1 MDVKYVETVLSKKEL
16 NTLTKQK
23 NRELDKILGEQY
35 RKESPPNLSYS
46 DYKKLWLQAQKD
58 KQMKIH
64 YTAFEPMPNESLED
78 FKKRI
83 GGCTILIPVESI
95 AEYKNRVSATFNQHL
110 FK

>member
-1 MDVKYVETVLSKKEL
+1 METVLSKKEL

-35 RKESPPNLSYS
+35 RKESPNISYS
-46 DYKKLWLQAQKD
+46 DYKKLWLESQKD

-78 FKKRI
+78 FKKRM

-95 AEYKNRVSATFNQHL
+95 QEYKNRVSATFNQHL